1 MEGSGENDF
10 VYIRSETK
18 QSCLGFVTVGQVT
31 KCTELHV
38 ASGAHN
44 AREQSRVFTPARLA
58 RINHRF
64 KQKCTSISVLNI
76 KELSAEPWRG
86 SIVTS
91 EFQRDSYN
99 LASLRGCACF
109 SLMERM
115 YLPRP
120 CALTLLRA
128 LLK

>member
-1 MEGSGENDF
+1 MEHSGENAF
-10 VYIRSETK
+10 IYIRNETK

-31 KCTELHV
+31 KYTELHV

-44 AREQSRVFTPARLA
+44 AREQNRVFTPARLA
-58 RINHRF
+58 PINHRF

-91 EFQRDSYN
+91 SFNETATT
-99 LASLRGCACF
+99 L
-109 SLMERM
+109 
-115 YLPRP
+115 RP
-120 CALTLLRA
+120 CVNARVFH
-128 LLK
+128 